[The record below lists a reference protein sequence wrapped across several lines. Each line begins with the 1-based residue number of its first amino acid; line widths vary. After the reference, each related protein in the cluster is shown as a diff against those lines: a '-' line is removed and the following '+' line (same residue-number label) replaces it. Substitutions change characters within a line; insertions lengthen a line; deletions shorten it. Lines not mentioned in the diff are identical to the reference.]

1 MNKYALI
8 LPLVILSFF
17 LGYFASSS
25 KMEHFYTIATVTTV
39 LVAIAGYLLFL
50 KHQKVGD
57 SKRTRKTE
65 VATAFIAVLL
75 FSTLIGVQLV
85 NLAEAN
91 FIPPP
96 NHASGIFIR
105 SDGSVDPS
113 TASIQRVGD
122 VYTFTGDVS
131 VGIAVQRSDVI
142 IDGDGYQLI
151 GGSGGTGFY
160 LQSVNN
166 VTVQNFNIQG
176 FNYGFYLHHTN
187 NSIVKRNSV
196 TGSGIV
202 VTQRSC
208 YNQIVENNVTGGG
221 ISLNFGNDNIVLHN
235 NVGGIS
241 IVFSTNITLGNNR
254 IADDERVDV
263 ELLYTDV
270 GGGISVDNSGNCN
283 IFGNTIERKIVG
295 INIWH
300 CTSLNFSNNTLKDNQ
315 VGFKLWGCDL
325 QHNLHSIDTT
335 NTVDGKPVYF
345 LVNQSDFQVPTNA
358 GWIAAVN
365 CANITVENWASTPNW
380 DSILFIDTRD
390 SKILNSKLT
399 GNFNAIRFDSV
410 YNCTISGNLIDN
422 NGYAAFY
429 FEGAVN
435 CTITE
440 NNAVDNFCYFNIW
453 HDSAN
458 NTFFYNNFSGNWTG
472 SPGDRDSHNFW
483 DNGLEGNYW
492 EEYNGTDANGN
503 NVGDTPYVI
512 DTYSNSVD
520 RYPLMNPVEIPDPK
534 IPDII
539 PEFPT
544 WTTMPLVLAVFTVAV
559 TIYKRRLRK
568 LRNKKRMSCKH
579 ELFERK

>member
-1 MNKYALI
+1 M
-8 LPLVILSFF
+8 
-17 LGYFASSS
+17 
-25 KMEHFYTIATVTTV
+25 
-39 LVAIAGYLLFL
+39 
-50 KHQKVGD
+50 
-57 SKRTRKTE
+57 
-65 VATAFIAVLL
+65 LL
-75 FSTLIGVQLV
+75 FSALIGAQLV

-113 TASIQRVGD
+113 TAPIQRVGD

-142 IDGDGYQLI
+142 IDGNGYRLI

-166 VTVQNFNIQG
+166 VTVQNVNIQG
-176 FNYGFYLHHTN
+176 FNSGFYLYHTN
-187 NSIVKRNSV
+187 SSIVKRNKV
-196 TGSGIV
+196 TGNGIV

-208 YNQIVENNVTGGG
+208 YNQIVENTVTGGG
-221 ISLNFGNDNIVLHN
+221 VSLNFGNDNIVLNN

-241 IVFSTNITLGNNR
+241 IVFSTSITVGNNR

-300 CTSLNFSNNTLKDNQ
+300 CTNLIFSNNTLKDNQ

-335 NTVDGKPVYF
+335 NTVNGKPVYF

-380 DSILFIDTRD
+380 DSILFIETSH

-410 YNCTISGNLIDN
+410 SNCIISGNLIDN

-429 FEGAVN
+429 FEGAVD

-440 NNAVDNFCYFNIW
+440 NNVVDNFCFFNIW

-458 NTFFYNNFSGNWTG
+458 NTFFHNNFIGNWTG
-472 SPGDRDSHNFW
+472 SPGDRDSQNFW

-492 EEYNGTDANGN
+492 EEYTGKDANGD
-503 NVGDTPYVI
+503 GICDTPYVI
-512 DTYSNSVD
+512 DNYSNSVD
-520 RYPLMNPVEIPDPK
+520 RYPLMTPVDTPTVL
-534 IPDII
+534 
-539 PEFPT
+539 PEFPS
-544 WTTMPLVLAVFTVAV
+544 WTPILALTVVAV
-559 TIYKRRLRK
+559 VLVVYRRRLK
-568 LRNKKRMSCKH
+568 KNKTNST
-579 ELFERK
+579 E

>member
-1 MNKYALI
+1 LKI
-8 LPLVILSFF
+8 LRKTCGRTHLFFTAF
-17 LGYFASSS
+17 LG
-25 KMEHFYTIATVTTV
+25 ILIVTGGAQFV
-39 LVAIAGYLLFL
+39 
-50 KHQKVGD
+50 K
-57 SKRTRKTE
+57 
-65 VATAFIAVLL
+65 
-75 FSTLIGVQLV
+75 
-85 NLAEAN
+85 LALAN
-91 FIPPP
+91 FLPPP
-96 NHASGIFIR
+96 NHASGIFIK
-105 SDGSVDPS
+105 SDGGVDPS
-113 TASIQRVGD
+113 TAPIQRVGD

-142 IDGDGYQLI
+142 IDGNGYRLI

-166 VTVQNFNIQG
+166 VTVQNVNIQG
-176 FNYGFYLHHTN
+176 FNSGFYLYHTN
-187 NSIVKRNSV
+187 SSIVKRNKV

-208 YNQIVENNVTGGG
+208 YNQIVENTITGGG
-221 ISLNFGNDNIVLHN
+221 ISLNFGNDNIVLNN

-241 IVFSTNITLGNNR
+241 IVFSTNITVGNNR

-300 CTSLNFSNNTLKDNQ
+300 CTNLNFSNNTLKDNQ
-315 VGFKLWGCDL
+315 IGFKLWGSDL

-335 NTVDGKPVYF
+335 NTVNGKPVYF

-380 DSILFIDTRD
+380 DSILFIETSH

-410 YNCTISGNLIDN
+410 SNCIISGNQIDN

-429 FEGAVN
+429 FEGAVD

-440 NNAVDNFCYFNIW
+440 NNVVDNFCFFNIW

-458 NTFFYNNFSGNWTG
+458 NTFFHNNFIGNWTG
-472 SPGDRDSHNFW
+472 SPGDRDSQNFW

-492 EEYNGTDANGN
+492 EEYTGTDANGN

-512 DTYSNSVD
+512 DNYSNSVD
-520 RYPLMNPVEIPDPK
+520 RYPLMNPVEISDPE

-544 WTTMPLVLAVFTVAV
+544 WTTMPLALAVFTVAV
-559 TIYKRRLRK
+559 TIYNRRLRN

-579 ELFERK
+579 ELLERGNN